1 MLSRLGR
8 TVLRKTKEVY
18 EKVKWMDFE
27 PAVDYEMAKLWEL
40 SRETNDDWIRTAL
53 ASFKRREFKP
63 GTQSY
68 KLTKDV

>member
-1 MLSRLGR
+1 MADDPEQPGGPREPDARFTLANER
-8 TVLRKTKEVY
+8 TFLAWV
-18 EKVKWMDFE
+18 
-27 PAVDYEMAKLWEL
+27 
-40 SRETNDDWIRTAL
+40 RTAL

>member
-1 MLSRLGR
+1 
-8 TVLRKTKEVY
+8 
-18 EKVKWMDFE
+18 MDFE
-27 PAVDYEMAKLWEL
+27 AAIDYEMAKLWEL

-68 KLTKDV
+68 TLTKDV